1 MFDCS
6 GSCVFMGLGV
16 EMGIFASCHIVHLPT
31 LLALGDVP
39 PGHIEERIAVF
50 IFGGRVF
57 P

>member
-1 MFDCS
+1 VFDCS